1 MNIKEQLTKIN
12 QTVDNGL
19 VYNFVE
25 NKYDT
30 FGDDTAALLYL
41 VMELNTQHLQMKQEY
56 LKVCKQLQEGE

>member
-30 FGDDTAALLYL
+30 FGDDTTALLYL

-56 LKVCKQLQEGE
+56 LKLFKQFQKGG